1 MKRFHEDSMSDM
13 VQCSDRSLVVD
24 FACFVTCFWY
34 EQKSIAAN
42 VLMRLQIPGYELNCI
57 SVAVSN
63 NQTIEAYIEC
73 IGGLPVT
80 RLLCALKDMGMC
92 SLVIFTFGLNPRTN
106 GAPEA
111 ISRIRFRVERC
122 NFVGFYKGTPSVDRS
137 PDFDIRDKCPG
148 WARFSL
154 DQMGPMLT
162 TASCKP
168 LEVVD
173 WCVVACSGDTSALEV
188 KLRSLRIR
196 PGAYGQHYVKGFVC
210 MRTPSSSR
218 IYMEIEP
225 INKTV
230 LLRCLVSELAMPFVE
245 VVTFASNQQAVALYW
260 VYELRGLLIQQG
272 SLSDVLVPA
281 SGIAPTVVFTRFT
294 ANDLEIWG
302 CVVPE
307 VCSPHWAVQERDN
320 ELANLQSE
328 LVVVRMENSLLRDE
342 SLKHSRLV
350 NALEEL
356 KSDRDR
362 LRQELDAKGVGG
374 LIGWSEW
381 ELMRGALDDRDKCIS
396 QLRARLGGGEVSL
409 DGDYC

>member
-1 MKRFHEDSMSDM
+1 
-13 VQCSDRSLVVD
+13 
-24 FACFVTCFWY
+24 
-34 EQKSIAAN
+34 
-42 VLMRLQIPGYELNCI
+42 
-57 SVAVSN
+57 
-63 NQTIEAYIEC
+63 
-73 IGGLPVT
+73 
-80 RLLCALKDMGMC
+80 
-92 SLVIFTFGLNPRTN
+92 
-106 GAPEA
+106 
-111 ISRIRFRVERC
+111 
-122 NFVGFYKGTPSVDRS
+122 
-137 PDFDIRDKCPG
+137 
-148 WARFSL
+148 
-154 DQMGPMLT
+154 
-162 TASCKP
+162 
-168 LEVVD
+168 
-173 WCVVACSGDTSALEV
+173 
-188 KLRSLRIR
+188 
-196 PGAYGQHYVKGFVC
+196 

-225 INKTV
+225 IDKTV

-260 VYELRGLLIQQG
+260 VYELKGLLIQQG
-272 SLSDVLVPA
+272 SLSDVLVPVT
-281 SGIAPTVVFTRFT
+281 GIVPTVVFTRFT
-294 ANDLEIWG
+294 ASDLEIWG

-396 QLRARLGGGEVSL
+396 QLRARLGGGEFSL
-409 DGDYC
+409 DGDCY